1 MIVVV
6 GGISLLAF
14 FAMPAVR
21 MLLRSFESEG
31 GTRSMIQAALSSARA
46 IATSEQRY
54 AGIRFQVRR
63 DSNTPYEGRQYMI
76 FIIHDYDGTK
86 LLNGF
91 RAVDGLNPII
101 LPQSIGVMD
110 TLLGSATPLPDVSVF
125 DFDEPWQLSDTMS
138 FSIVFSPTGKL
149 ARHDVQIRNRN
160 GRTNNTSE
168 DDIFN
173 TGANVRRGIGM
184 FIQDDYAILGLD
196 KELSRIGFIMI
207 DRREFDLM
215 SNADRLNYVDM
226 LANDQMNYVNAY
238 TGRIIRGGR

>member
-46 IATSEQRY
+46 IAASEHRY

-63 DSNTPYEGRQYMI
+63 DPDTPYEGRQYMI
-76 FIIHDYDGTK
+76 FIIHDYDGTG
-86 LLNGF
+86 LANGF
-91 RAVDGLNPII
+91 RAVDGFNPII
-101 LPQSIGVMD
+101 LPESIGVMD

-160 GRTNNTSE
+160 GRTDNTSD

-173 TGANVRRGIGM
+173 TGANVLRRIGM

-215 SNADRLNYVDM
+215 SNANRLDYVDM